1 MLNGAMFSRISLTIF
16 AQEIPP
22 RNLSISLFFQM
33 HWQSI
38 YSASIDTN
46 YYPHSFRNMFHPR
59 STYFYVIIKSVSCK
73 GFK

>member
-1 MLNGAMFSRISLTIF
+1 MLNVGILFRISLTIF
-16 AQEIPP
+16 AQDSQP